1 MTTSATSLNSLAD
14 TAANRA
20 VQALIERQ
28 VAEGRQVGVQVCAYK
43 DGTPVVDAWAGTMG
57 PDDSRPMQPD
67 SLILSFSVTK
77 GVTGL
82 AVHILAEKGLIDYDA
97 PVSKYWPG
105 FTGHGKEKL
114 TVAQALTHQGGLHA
128 MPSGPFQVEWITDWD
143 AAVKRLEQQVPA
155 YEPGT
160 ATGYHAV
167 THGWIAGQIVQG
179 ASGRHIKDVI
189 REEIAEPLGVAD
201 SMFVGIP
208 DGLEDRLTTLEIA
221 VLGEGAPLPEDA
233 DMFKAMPKDQWQ
245 YFNDMAVRKA
255 CLPSG
260 NGHFTARALAKMYS
274 ALATDGS
281 VDGVRLVKPDRIPEM
296 QRLITDDID
305 RVILGPIRKSIGFFM
320 GGATNG
326 VVGAMGPRTTAF
338 GHPGAG
344 GSTAFCDPEVG
355 LSVSILMNKM
365 AFGAPGVVG
374 VGEEIANLIRKEL
387 NAE

>member
-1 MTTSATSLNSLAD
+1 MSTPTSSQSIADSAVNS
-14 TAANRA
+14 A
-20 VQALIERQ
+20 VQSLIERQ
-28 VAEGRQVGVQVCAYK
+28 VAEGRQVGVQVCAYR
-43 DGTPVVDAWAGTMG
+43 DGEPVVDAWAGTMG
-57 PDDSRPMQPD
+57 PADSRPIQPD
-67 SLILSFSVTK
+67 SLVLSFSVTK

-105 FTGHGKEKL
+105 FTGYGKEKL
-114 TVAQALTHQGGLHA
+114 SVAQALTHQGGLHA
-128 MPSGPFQVEWITDWD
+128 MPSGPFQKAWITDWD
-143 AAVKRLEQQVPA
+143 AAVKRLEEQVPA

-189 REEIAEPLGVAD
+189 REEIAEPLGMAD

-245 YFNDMAVRKA
+245 YFNDMDIRKA

-281 VDGVRLVKPDRIPEM
+281 VDGVRLVRPDRIQHM
-296 QRLITDDID
+296 NRLVTDDID
-305 RVILGPIRKSIGFFM
+305 RVLLSPVRKAIGFFL
-320 GGATNG
+320 GGETNG
-326 VVGAMGPRTTAF
+326 VVGAMGRRQTAF

-344 GSTAFCDPEVG
+344 GSNAFCDPEAG
-355 LSVSILMNKM
+355 LSVAILMNKM
-365 AFGAPGVVG
+365 AFGAPGTVG

-387 NAE
+387 GVE